1 MPIRAIATAALGLAL
16 CAPLHAITID
26 GRLDEPQWAG
36 AQRVDDFRVVQP
48 LTLEEPELRTELLVH
63 SDERG
68 LYFGMRMQQPPE
80 VPRTRHRTARD
91 AQARA
96 DRVNVIV
103 DFDGRGS
110 TAYEFTVSIS
120 GGIQDAI
127 INNQRSFS
135 YDWDGLWF
143 HAVHEGED
151 YWSVEIHLPWAV
163 APMGP
168 VVDGKREIG
177 VYASRVVEG
186 QGQRFSWP
194 AYDFD
199 RPTFVADMG
208 RLRVDAWNRASLD
221 LLPYVS
227 YSHDRLGGDHE
238 ARAGI
243 DLFWRPSG
251 RHQLSATLFP
261 DFGQVE
267 GDDLVVNFSA
277 IETFFSEKRPF
288 FTENQSLFD
297 LGTSIGGRL
306 VNTRRIGAAPDAGP
320 EGSSEIAGAVKY
332 TGSGGSAD
340 WGLFTAVEE
349 DGSEASGR
357 DFLVLRARH
366 RGERLRLGWL
376 GTRVERPTLQRSA
389 EVDAV
394 DLNWFPG
401 RAASVRALLVNS
413 RVDERAPGAAGRRSG
428 WGGWGRVDIAPDPR
442 WAQRFE
448 LSAYD
453 RDYNINDAGFMQRNN
468 VRELVSGTNLYR
480 RSYPDDSPLQN
491 SSWYIE
497 TIARDNFDGERILA
511 QQYVSRSWRFRS
523 TANAQVYLLARA
535 AAHDD
540 LITRG
545 NGSVLRPPRHEARV
559 SFDSPRI
566 GDWRTYLHLR
576 WLQEGVDGWG
586 RELVVEPTWF
596 ARHDLSTGLR
606 LAWLDSDDWLIWRGG
621 DRLASYARTQGSA
634 SWNLNWF
641 PADRHEVRWR
651 AQYIGLRA
659 DARRS
664 YRVVDRR
671 LQPEALSDAD
681 FSLGTLAMQ
690 LRYRYEF
697 APLSEL
703 FLVWSRGGAAELEDE
718 QTGFG
723 GLFGQTRV
731 GVVADQ
737 VLMKLRYRF

>member
-227 YSHDRLGGDHE
+227 YSHDRLGVTTRRAPASTCSGGRRAVTSS
-238 ARAGI
+238 ARPCSRISARSRATT
-243 DLFWRPSG
+243 WSSTSAPS
-251 RHQLSATLFP
+251 
-261 DFGQVE
+261 
-267 GDDLVVNFSA
+267 
-277 IETFFSEKRPF
+277 RPF
-288 FTENQSLFD
+288 SRRS
-297 LGTSIGGRL
+297 GPSSPRTSRCS
-306 VNTRRIGAAPDAGP
+306 TWAPA
-320 EGSSEIAGAVKY
+320 SAVAWS
-332 TGSGGSAD
+332 T
-340 WGLFTAVEE
+340 
-349 DGSEASGR
+349 
-357 DFLVLRARH
+357 
-366 RGERLRLGWL
+366 
-376 GTRVERPTLQRSA
+376 P
-389 EVDAV
+389 
-394 DLNWFPG
+394 
-401 RAASVRALLVNS
+401 AASV
-413 RVDERAPGAAGRRSG
+413 P
-428 WGGWGRVDIAPDPR
+428 PP
-442 WAQRFE
+442 
-448 LSAYD
+448 
-453 RDYNINDAGFMQRNN
+453 MP
-468 VRELVSGTNLYR
+468 VR
-480 RSYPDDSPLQN
+480 
-491 SSWYIE
+491 
-497 TIARDNFDGERILA
+497 
-511 QQYVSRSWRFRS
+511 
-523 TANAQVYLLARA
+523 RA
-535 AAHDD
+535 AA
-540 LITRG
+540 R
-545 NGSVLRPPRHEARV
+545 
-559 SFDSPRI
+559 SPER
-566 GDWRTYLHLR
+566 
-576 WLQEGVDGWG
+576 
-586 RELVVEPTWF
+586 
-596 ARHDLSTGLR
+596 
-606 LAWLDSDDWLIWRGG
+606 
-621 DRLASYARTQGSA
+621 
-634 SWNLNWF
+634 
-641 PADRHEVRWR
+641 
-651 AQYIGLRA
+651 
-659 DARRS
+659 
-664 YRVVDRR
+664 
-671 LQPEALSDAD
+671 
-681 FSLGTLAMQ
+681 
-690 LRYRYEF
+690 
-697 APLSEL
+697 
-703 FLVWSRGGAAELEDE
+703 
-718 QTGFG
+718 
-723 GLFGQTRV
+723 
-731 GVVADQ
+731 
-737 VLMKLRYRF
+737 